1 MTSIPA
7 RRRSASMASRTAHG
21 EAIVRDRG
29 FTLIE
34 LLVVLAILGLLLSL
48 AAPKYVRS
56 VDRAKEAVLA
66 ENLRTT
72 RVAIDRFH
80 ADLGRYPAS
89 LEELVARRYLRALP
103 LDPLLES
110 ANAWRLIPAPAEEG
124 DGGIVD
130 LKSRAPGVGSNGRP
144 YAQW

>member
-1 MTSIPA
+1 V
-7 RRRSASMASRTAHG
+7 RR
-21 EAIVRDRG
+21 RG

-34 LLVVLAILGLLLSL
+34 LLVVLAILGLLLAL
-48 AAPKYVRS
+48 ATPKYVRS

-66 ENLRTT
+66 ENLRIT

-89 LEELVARRYLRALP
+89 LDELVARRYLRTLP
-103 LDPLLES
+103 IDPLLGS
-110 ANAWRLIPAPAEEG
+110 ATAWRLIPAPSA
-124 DGGIVD
+124 DGVGIID
-130 LKSRAPGVGSNGRP
+130 LKSRAPGVGSNGQP

>member
-1 MTSIPA
+1 M
-7 RRRSASMASRTAHG
+7 RRS
-21 EAIVRDRG
+21 G

-66 ENLRTT
+66 ENLRVT
-72 RVAIDRFH
+72 RAAIDRFH

-103 LDPLLES
+103 VDPLLGSES
-110 ANAWRLIPAPAEEG
+110 AWRLIPAPGEEG
-124 DGGIVD
+124 AGIVD
-130 LKSRAPGVGSNGRP
+130 LKSRAPGIGNNGRP

>member
-1 MTSIPA
+1 M
-7 RRRSASMASRTAHG
+7 RR
-21 EAIVRDRG
+21 RG

-66 ENLRTT
+66 ENLRVT
-72 RVAIDRFH
+72 RTAIDRFH

-89 LEELVARRYLRALP
+89 LDELVARRYLRALP
-103 LDPLLES
+103 VDPLLEGKP
-110 ANAWRLIPAPAEEG
+110 AWHLVPAPSEEG
-124 DGGIVD
+124 FTGIAD
-130 LKSRAPGVGSNGRP
+130 LKSRAPGVGSNGQP